1 MTKPS
6 ILLADDNRAILNRV
20 GNLLDVDDR
29 YELVAAVT
37 NGAAA
42 LYEYARLK
50 PDVVVL
56 DISMQVV
63 SGIDVAQHLRNGGC
77 NSKIVFLTVHEDCDF
92 VNAAMGAG
100 GSGYVLKS
108 RLSTDLIPAIN
119 AVLSNKLFVSP
130 SLLYARH

>member
-1 MTKPS
+1 VKKPS
-6 ILLADDNRAILNRV
+6 ILLADDNPAILTRV
-20 GNLLDVDDR
+20 GDLLDVDDR

-42 LYEYARLK
+42 LHEYSRLK

-63 SGIDVAQHLRNGGC
+63 SGIDVAQDLRDGGC

-119 AVLSNKLFVSP
+119 AALSNKLFVSP